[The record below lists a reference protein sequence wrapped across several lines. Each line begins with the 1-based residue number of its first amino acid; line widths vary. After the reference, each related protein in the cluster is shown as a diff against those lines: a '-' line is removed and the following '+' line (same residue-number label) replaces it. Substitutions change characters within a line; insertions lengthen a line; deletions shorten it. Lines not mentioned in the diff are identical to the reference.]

1 MELEHELDI
10 GGENKIAK
18 EDDVRAGKWSCFL
31 WQENDEQENDVRAG
45 K

>member
-18 EDDVRAGKWSCFL
+18 EDDVRAGK
-31 WQENDEQENDVRAG
+31 
-45 K
+45 